1 MQQIMESDAFSSGEF
16 VREIALRLMHM
27 SEAIHHALRQLTSVP
42 STELSRTSPYALLTE
57 EYALRARASIL
68 LIEAERLARPG
79 FPVSQG
85 AVLYI
90 LGQVETTLS
99 QAHSADDMNELI
111 ASLLLFTSSI
121 NSRRNQIIEVLLEN
135 LQQTV
140 VEVQANRQT

>member
-1 MQQIMESDAFSSGEF
+1 MQQTMESNAFSSGEC

-27 SEAIHHALRQLTSVP
+27 SEAIHHALRKLTSAP
-42 STELSRTSPYALLTE
+42 SLAPSGTSPYALLTE

-79 FPVSQG
+79 FPASQ
-85 AVLYI
+85 ASVLDI
-90 LGQVETTLS
+90 LGKVETALTQS
-99 QAHSADDMNELI
+99 NSSDEMNELI

-121 NSRRNQIIEVLLEN
+121 ISRRNQIIAVLLEN

-140 VEVQANRQT
+140 AEVQANR

>member
-1 MQQIMESDAFSSGEF
+1 MQQITGSNALASGER

-27 SEAIHHALRQLTSVP
+27 SEAIHHALRQLTSAP
-42 STELSRTSPYALLTE
+42 SAAPSGTSPYALLTE

-68 LIEAERLARPG
+68 LIEAERLARPD

-85 AVLYI
+85 AVLDI
-90 LGQVETTLS
+90 LEHVETALS
-99 QAHSADDMNELI
+99 QSNSSDDMNELI

-121 NSRRNQIIEVLLEN
+121 VSRRNQIIAVLLDN

-140 VEVQANRQT
+140 AEVQARR